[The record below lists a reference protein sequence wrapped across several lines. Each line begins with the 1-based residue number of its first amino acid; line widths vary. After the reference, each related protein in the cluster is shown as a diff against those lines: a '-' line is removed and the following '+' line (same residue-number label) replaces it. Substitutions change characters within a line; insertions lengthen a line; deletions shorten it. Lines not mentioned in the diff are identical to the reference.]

1 MPLHLLPHT
10 NSQLM
15 HQRRFALVRK
25 LDKVYQQLTKNISP
39 GSKQIFGVDLHKR
52 IQGIKTIKEN
62 KLFKPKKGSKASI
75 KNLETITRKGINST
89 KAAST
94 TTISRQSLQTKGK
107 IPKETQLSVG
117 AINIEEKIK
126 NLTILK

>member
-1 MPLHLLPHT
+1 MYPPVQ
-10 NSQLM
+10 N
-15 HQRRFALVRK
+15 RFLVMIYVKGFRASKILRK
-25 LDKVYQQLTKNISP
+25 S
-39 GSKQIFGVDLHKR
+39 
-52 IQGIKTIKEN
+52 
-62 KLFKPKKGSKASI
+62 KLFKAKKASKAFI